1 MSAQL
6 DCSDLEVYRLWLL
19 ELYSLWAPMEQ
30 RLLGST
36 LFLEQPQLKSLLRTE
51 RMREDLA
58 HLYGA
63 EFQPDAVAL
72 ADFTSI
78 SATAPSI
85 YGLAYVWAGSIHGA
99 QVLAAQLRNGLELTP
114 ETGGAFFMLDDPK
127 ACRGVL
133 MAFYGWLDE
142 NVVDDDAQTATAA
155 AQRAYQIFLD
165 WYQRA
170 K

>member
-1 MSAQL
+1 
-6 DCSDLEVYRLWLL
+6 
-19 ELYSLWAPMEQ
+19 MEQ
-30 RLLGST
+30 RLLEST
-36 LFLEQPQLKSLLRTE
+36 LFAEQPSLRSLLRTE
-51 RMREDLA
+51 RMRGDLA
-58 HLYGA
+58 HLYGE
-63 EFQPDAVAL
+63 EFQPDAMTL

-78 SATAPSI
+78 SAAASSI

-99 QVLAAQLRNGLELTP
+99 QVLATQLRNGLELTP

-142 NVVDDDAQTATAA
+142 NVVDGDAQTATAA
-155 AQRAYQIFLD
+155 AQQAYRIFLD
-165 WYQRA
+165 WYQFA